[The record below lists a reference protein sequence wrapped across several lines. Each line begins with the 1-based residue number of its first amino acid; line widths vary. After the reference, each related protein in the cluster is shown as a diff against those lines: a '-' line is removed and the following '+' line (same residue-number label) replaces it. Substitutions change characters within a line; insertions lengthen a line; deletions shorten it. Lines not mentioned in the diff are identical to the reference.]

1 MKRGVVCKL
10 STVSAAAVV
19 FFVFVACGTVFAA
32 GGNDSAG
39 ELKDLLYR
47 FINFALLV
55 IILAVALKKA
65 PVKEFFETRKK
76 QIKENLES
84 LEIQKENAEKRCRE
98 LEAELAAFESERAGI
113 IERFRAEGEAEKER
127 IIAEAHE
134 KARHILLQ
142 ADAAVKREFKNVEA
156 RLRSELAD
164 SVAEQAQELIA
175 GSITDKD
182 QDLLVDEF
190 IKRVERLH

>member
-1 MKRGVVCKL
+1 MKRGFVFKL
-10 STVSAAAVV
+10 STVSAAAVAV
-19 FFVFVACGTVFAA
+19 FVFAA
-32 GGNDSAG
+32 YGTVLAAGGDDSAG

-55 IILAVALKKA
+55 IVLAVVLKKA
-65 PVKEFFETRKK
+65 PVKDFFETRKK
-76 QIKENLES
+76 QIKENLER

-142 ADAAVKREFKNVEA
+142 ADAAIKREVKNVEA
-156 RLRSELAD
+156 RLRAELAD
-164 SVAEQAQELIA
+164 SVAEKAEKLIA

-182 QDLLVDEF
+182 QDLLVNEF

>member
-1 MKRGVVCKL
+1 MKRGFVFKL
-10 STVSAAAVV
+10 STVTAGAVAV
-19 FFVFVACGTVFAA
+19 FIFAACGTVLAA
-32 GGNDSAG
+32 GGHDSSG

-55 IILAVALKKA
+55 IVLAVALKKA
-65 PVKEFFETRKK
+65 PVKDFFETRKK
-76 QIKENLES
+76 QIKENLER

-98 LEAELAAFESERAGI
+98 LEAELAAFEAERSGI
-113 IERFRAEGEAEKER
+113 IERFKAEGEAEKER

-142 ADAAVKREFKNVEA
+142 ADAAIKREVKNVEA

-164 SVAEQAQELIA
+164 SVAEQAEKLIA